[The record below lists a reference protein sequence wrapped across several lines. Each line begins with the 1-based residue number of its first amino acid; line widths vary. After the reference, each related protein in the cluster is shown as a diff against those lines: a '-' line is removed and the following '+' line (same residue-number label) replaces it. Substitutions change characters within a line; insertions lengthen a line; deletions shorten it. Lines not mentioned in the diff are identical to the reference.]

1 MSEMTRIQAP
11 QNLPALVKSAFQRA
25 RDNGD
30 LLYYPTQ
37 ATILTVG
44 SVPVSV
50 AVEPRTVYGSTT
62 VVRC

>member
-11 QNLPALVKSAFQRA
+11 PNLPALVKAAFQKA

-30 LLYYPTQ
+30 LLYFPTQ

-44 SVPVSV
+44 SIPVSS
-50 AVEPRTVYGSTT
+50 AARPPPEGS
-62 VVRC
+62 